1 MSDRY
6 WQTPEDLTPSWALLG
21 EALAREAI
29 GHGGKM
35 LTIVIGAERG
45 TVSGLYEV
53 TAVSMEPRSA
63 IVQTRAKTWWQV
75 IRRVRSVSSENFVG
89 IVRINVLLDAR
100 EHPTQWT
107 EPNCLQ
113 YTSRRDNMK

>member
-1 MSDRY
+1 MPERY
-6 WQTPEDLTPSWALLG
+6 WQLPEDLTPAWAMLG
-21 EALAREAI
+21 ESLAREAI
-29 GHGGKM
+29 GNGGKM
-35 LTIVIGAERG
+35 LTIIIGTERG

-63 IVQTRAKTWWQV
+63 IVRTKAKTWWQV
-75 IRRVRSVSSENFVG
+75 IRRVRSVASENFVG
-89 IVRINVLLDAR
+89 IVSINVLLDVK

-113 YTSRRDNMK
+113 YASRRDSMA